1 MSYKLNFYAH
11 VPIIGIAKRLSII
24 IPKDALVTLYK
35 MFIGRHLDYADIIYN
50 KPPSHYRG
58 QGRSPEKLYQ

>member
-24 IPKDALVTLYK
+24 IPNDALVILYK

-58 QGRSPEKLYQ
+58 QGTSQEKLYQ